1 MTPAICVEHL
11 TVTFGEGML
20 AFRAVDDVSFS
31 VMPGT
36 AFGLVG
42 ESGCG
47 KSTVMGAIAGR
58 LTDWQGKIAIDGEP
72 ISGRRTLP
80 QRARVQMVFQDPYGS
95 LHPRHTIERTLL
107 EPLEIHG
114 LDDRDRRIGKVLEQV
129 GLPQRFRYRFPHQ
142 LSGGQRQRVAIA
154 RALILSPKVML
165 LDEPTSALDV
175 SVQAEVLN
183 LLKTLQEDQGLT
195 YLLVSHD
202 MAVIAHVCDQIA
214 VMREGR
220 FVELT
225 DKQRLIAG
233 AVEND
238 YTRLLRE
245 GV

>member
-1 MTPAICVEHL
+1 MTSAVSVENL
-11 TVTFGEGML
+11 SITFGEGSS
-20 AFRAVDDVSFS
+20 AFKAVDDVSFS
-31 VMPGT
+31 IPAGS

-58 LTDWQGKIAIDGEP
+58 LRKWQGRITVDGEDMG
-72 ISGRRTLP
+72 SNRSLGQLS
-80 QRARVQMVFQDPYGS
+80 RVQMVFQDPYGS

-114 LDDRDRRIGKVLEQV
+114 LNDRDRRIAEVLEQV

-154 RALILSPKVML
+154 RALILSPRIML

-183 LLKTLQEDQGLT
+183 LLKSLQKERGLT

-202 MAVIAHVCDQIA
+202 MAVIAHMCDDIA
-214 VMREGR
+214 VMRQGH
-220 FVELT
+220 FVEQT
-225 DKQRLIAG
+225 DREHLIAG
-233 AVEND
+233 TVQND
-238 YTRLLRE
+238 YTKLLRN